1 MITNMK
7 KYENPML
14 QIVSINNND
23 IVTASLPK
31 GTNPV
36 TDPGQIQAPG
46 RKSIWDYVVV
56 LPSQARTIGRAVKG

>member
-23 IVTASLPK
+23 IVTASQI
-31 GTNPV
+31 GVGSNPV
-36 TDPGQIQAPG
+36 TGSGQIQAPDR
-46 RKSIWDYVVV
+46 RKSIWD
-56 LPSQARTIGRAVKG
+56 

>member
-1 MITNMK
+1 MK
-7 KYENPML
+7 TYINAEI
-14 QIVSINNND
+14 QVVRVSNND

-46 RKSIWDYVVV
+46 RKSIWD
-56 LPSQARTIGRAVKG
+56 